1 MEFSSNTE
9 INWQSIKGITKGP
22 RKRGGLKS
30 HRLPACA
37 TGLVRYRSREQAQQ
51 ALTSAKHM
59 RATAE
64 SLGKPTSRREVRAF
78 KCDETS
84 CHGGWHLTA
93 KPARVEA
100 VAR

>member
-9 INWQSIKGITKGP
+9 INWQSIKGISKGP

-30 HRLPACA
+30 HRLPSCA

-51 ALTSAKHM
+51 ALVRAMHM

-64 SLGKPTSRREVRAF
+64 ALGKPTSRREVRAF
-78 KCDETS
+78 KCDEPS
-84 CHGGWHLTA
+84 CHEGFHLTA
-93 KPARVEA
+93 MPARVEA
-100 VAR
+100 VA